1 MAMTGTEPV
10 SAENL
15 SAALQAANLDRE
27 VLFAGTL
34 FLENA
39 SLVFD
44 ANMSDYEGFEVTISD
59 KSGDYIETKVVPAV
73 NRQETTVCGI
83 GVEPWQ
89 RMDNYLQLSFDENGY
104 STRWLSRVIGIRS
117 GGGQLLAFPLPLS
130 LREVA

>member
-34 FLENA
+34 LIENA

-59 KSGDYIETKVVPAV
+59 KSGSAIETKVVPAV

-104 STRWLSRVIGIRS
+104 STRWLSRVLGIRR
-117 GGGQLLAFPLPLS
+117 GGGS
-130 LREVA
+130 S